1 MTICKNI
8 ATFSFLFVSQ
18 FYCISNIM
26 AEETIS
32 ECVLNLTLNEFR
44 AHALQHSPLVGEID
58 ASYSIELAKAFG
70 EEVLTNP
77 ELQVEQTFT
86 GMKLS
91 GDNDPQSTVSLGQA
105 IKLSNFGSRERL
117 SSLIRE
123 VGDLQKQI
131 DLLELSQNLLLQ
143 YHTLEMLDETEQIL
157 ISARERSIKKIH
169 LIKEGV
175 KKGLF
180 SEGEE
185 RLFEAE
191 AALLEAQKRGLD
203 AHISEYKAEIGK
215 TLGSNCRIKTPG
227 HRITL
232 EALPS
237 LGVLINKA
245 LSSKM
250 SESSR
255 LKSLSK
261 QATEKE
267 KVSKLDAFP
276 SIIPKFIYQHTNDSG
291 DFYGAGIS
299 IPLPFWNR
307 NQGEILTASAKVNSL
322 QKKQAFLDTGGLEEQ
337 LRHFLSSAKSTRDQ
351 SEIFATK
358 VVPNFSLA
366 LEAQEKIYSQGKGSI
381 LQVWQMQRTLYEAQ
395 MQELTL
401 WLDAL
406 KTRIKL
412 SILVGEEI

>member
-1 MTICKNI
+1 MGNSKHIVAVFLLFINQFCCVDNI
-8 ATFSFLFVSQ
+8 
-18 FYCISNIM
+18 N
-26 AEETIS
+26 AEEAVAD
-32 ECVLNLTLNEFR
+32 CVLKLSLNEFR
-44 AHALQHSPLVGEID
+44 AHALHHSPLVAEID
-58 ASYSIELAKAFG
+58 ASYAIELSKAFS

-86 GMKLS
+86 GMKLG
-91 GDNDPQSTVSLGQA
+91 GDNDGQSTVSLGQA
-105 IKLSNFGSRERL
+105 FKLSNFGSRERV

-143 YHTLEMLDETEQIL
+143 YHTLEMLHETEQIL
-157 ISARERSIKKIH
+157 SSARERSNKKVH

-185 RLFEAE
+185 KLFEAE

-203 AHISEYKAEIGK
+203 AHVSEYKAEIGK
-215 TLGSNCRIKTPG
+215 TLGSNCRIQTPD
-227 HRITL
+227 HRIFL
-232 EALPS
+232 EALPP
-237 LGVLINKA
+237 LEALLNKA

-261 QATEKE
+261 LAMEKE
-267 KVSKLDAFP
+267 NVSKLDAFP
-276 SIIPKFIYQHTNDSG
+276 SLIPRFVYQHTNDSG
-291 DFYGAGIS
+291 DFYGAGIA

-307 NQGEILTASAKVNSL
+307 NQGEILTASAQVNSL
-322 QKKQAFLDTGGLEEQ
+322 QKKQAFLDQGGLEEQ
-337 LRHFLSSAKSTRDQ
+337 LRLYLSSAKSTRDQ
-351 SEIFATK
+351 SEIFSTK
-358 VVPNFSLA
+358 VIPNFNLA
-366 LEAQEKIYSQGKGSI
+366 LEAQEKIYNQGKGNI
-381 LQVWQMQRTLYEAQ
+381 LQVWQMQRSLYEAQ

-401 WLDAL
+401 WLEAL
-406 KTRIKL
+406 KSRIKL